1 MKISYKCDYALKAI
15 FELSLIYIEEGGGV
29 VSIQELA
36 KAGDMPT
43 KFLEQI
49 LLMLRKG
56 GFVKSKRGVNGGFL
70 LAKPPQEITIG
81 DVVRFIEG
89 PIGPISCVEEECYK
103 GCKDIK
109 SCIFRDVWK
118 DVRHSI
124 SVIIDTTTLEELV
137 QKYRKKKAAPQ
148 TLCEYII

>member
-15 FELSLIYIEEGGGV
+15 FELSLKFIEEGGRI

-49 LLMLRKG
+49 LLILRKG
-56 GFVKSKRGVNGGFL
+56 GFVKSKRGVNGGFI
-70 LAKPPQEITIG
+70 LARPPAEITIG
-81 DVVRFIEG
+81 DVIKFIEG
-89 PIGPISCVEEECYK
+89 PIGPISCVEEECYQ

-109 SCIFRDVWK
+109 NCIFRDVWK

-124 SVIIDTTTLEELV
+124 SVIIDTTNFEELV
-137 QKYRKKKAAPQ
+137 YKYRKKKVAAEP
-148 TLCEYII
+148 LSEYII

>member
-15 FELSLIYIEEGGGV
+15 FELSLRYIEEGGRI

-36 KAGDMPT
+36 KSGDMPT

-49 LLMLRKG
+49 LLILRKG
-56 GFVKSKRGVNGGFL
+56 GFVKSKRGVNGGFI
-70 LAKPPQEITIG
+70 LARSPIEITIG
-81 DVVRFIEG
+81 EVIKFIEG
-89 PIGPISCVEEECYK
+89 PIGPISCVEEECYQ

-109 SCIFRDVWK
+109 NCIFRDVWK

-124 SVIIDTTTLEELV
+124 SVIIDTTNFEELV
-137 QKYRKKKAAPQ
+137 QKYRKKKVAAEP
-148 TLCEYII
+148 LNEYII